1 MLIALL
7 WSKIVTFLAICG
19 CSSSHTAELACEA
32 SGQLE
37 MQLSG
42 NMANPTECSTTPVV
56 SPYVARAYIRANPFT
71 ALSSRLSEHF
81 R

>member
-1 MLIALL
+1 MLLTLL
-7 WSKIVTFLAICG
+7 WTRIVTFLAICG
-19 CSSSHTAELACEA
+19 CSSSHTAGLACET

-37 MQLSG
+37 MQFSS

-56 SPYVARAYIRANPFT
+56 SPYLARAYIRAFPLT
-71 ALSSRLSEHF
+71 ALSARLSEQF